1 MLTRSDS
8 LQAGLVNKNDI
19 SSLGSFEHL
28 LIYILGRLVIDQAAE
43 YDVGLHDNFLNIV
56 CVEGIWNGILDQ
68 SILG

>member
-28 LIYILGRLVIDQAAE
+28 LINILGRLVIDQAAE
-43 YDVGLHDNFLNIV
+43 YDVGLQDNVLNIV
-56 CVEGIWNGILDQ
+56 CVECI
-68 SILG
+68 